1 MQYFP
6 KYFGLVSTKWYLIK
20 HCVVAYQ
27 QNKSGLIKY
36 LNGSPFLCMSHGV
49 HLSSVLL
56 EGVEKSADIACEMIH
71 QAVFSLNDE
80 ILSKQRM

>member
-1 MQYFP
+1 MP
-6 KYFGLVSTKWYLIK
+6 
-20 HCVVAYQ
+20 
-27 QNKSGLIKY
+27 
-36 LNGSPFLCMSHGV
+36 HGV

-71 QAVFSLNDE
+71 QAVFCLNDE